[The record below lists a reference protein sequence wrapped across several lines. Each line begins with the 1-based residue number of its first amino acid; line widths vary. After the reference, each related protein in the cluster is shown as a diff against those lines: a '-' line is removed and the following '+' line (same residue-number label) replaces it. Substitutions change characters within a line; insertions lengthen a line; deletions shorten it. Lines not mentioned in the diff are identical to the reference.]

1 MPAACG
7 RAGEGLPTPS
17 CRTGGTRDLL
27 EFLVL
32 WGPLRLALQTSGC
45 SASGGRR
52 AVGSC
57 SLGEICLSLAPAGGM
72 PEWSGGHVRTCSH
85 SCTGTPKVLSGSN
98 NSSPFLSS
106 LHKHTTVREKISS
119 ARLPLLLS
127 WRHSLTAAG
136 SRADLCPQVVLRE
149 ARLISLLTVGAEV
162 QEY

>member
-1 MPAACG
+1 MLRLEWQEG
-7 RAGEGLPTPS
+7 SRVMLAG
-17 CRTGGTRDLL
+17 RDLS
-27 EFLVL
+27 VP
-32 WGPLRLALQTSGC
+32 WGPWT
-45 SASGGRR
+45 
-52 AVGSC
+52 
-57 SLGEICLSLAPAGGM
+57 LGNGGM

-85 SCTGTPKVLSGSN
+85 SCTGAPKVLSGFN

-127 WRHSLTAAG
+127 WRHSLTAAD

-149 ARLISLLTVGAEV
+149 ARLISPLTVGAEV